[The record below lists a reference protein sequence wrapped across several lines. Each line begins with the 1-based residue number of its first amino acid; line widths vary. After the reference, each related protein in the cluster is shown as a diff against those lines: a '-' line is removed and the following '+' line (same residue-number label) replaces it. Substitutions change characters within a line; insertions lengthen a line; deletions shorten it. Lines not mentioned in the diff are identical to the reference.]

1 MASNC
6 SKIKCPCCIMDTPL
20 APSPL
25 KPASPLIQTLLVVHC
40 QQTCGKEIRAG
51 EYSTHK
57 CAEEP
62 GPSDADMQTACHTGF
77 HQLSIDRLREKGA
90 ESIHT
95 KFDFL
100 QRTYHSVHDPVRRL
114 SLIMKE
120 HLLPIG
126 PQNAAAIPPPD
137 TVKFTIFQQYAS
149 LAQKKAAI
157 IR

>member
-6 SKIKCPCCIMDTPL
+6 SEVKCPCCIMDTPL
-20 APSPL
+20 APSQL
-25 KPASPLIQTLLVVHC
+25 KPAPSLIPTLLMDIVVHC

-51 EYSTHK
+51 EYSIHK

-62 GPSDADMQTACHTGF
+62 EPSDADIQTACHNGF
-77 HQLSIDRLREKGA
+77 HQLSTDLLREKGA

-95 KFDFL
+95 KFNFL
-100 QRTYHSVHDPVRRL
+100 QRTYHSVHDPVKRL

-126 PQNAAAIPPPD
+126 PQNVAAIPSPD
-137 TVKFTIFQQYAS
+137 TVKNSRFFSNTH
-149 LAQKKAAI
+149 L
-157 IR
+157 